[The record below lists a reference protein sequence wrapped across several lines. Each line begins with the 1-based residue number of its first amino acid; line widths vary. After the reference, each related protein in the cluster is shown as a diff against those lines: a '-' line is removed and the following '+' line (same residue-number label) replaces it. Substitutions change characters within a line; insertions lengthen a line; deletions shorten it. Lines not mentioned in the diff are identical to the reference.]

1 MSDLA
6 KKLTHLL
13 QKGTWGLAVIAAI
26 LVLFVGP
33 GIARSQSGAGSIQ
46 GTVTDSTGAV
56 ITNAT
61 IHVVN
66 PATNVAG
73 DAKSNTVGFY
83 QVPGLFT
90 GTYTVTATAPNM
102 KTYST
107 SIELLV
113 AQTATINPVLS
124 AGSVNQRVEVMAD
137 LVQLT
142 TTDSGTVASTLESAR
157 LNQLPMNGRNVMALA
172 GETTPG
178 LESGGTRANG
188 LMGEAL
194 EYVADGVSLTNRQ
207 FGGEDFGAPS
217 ATSTDGAQIPDPD
230 AVQEVRVE
238 TSNASAQYSTPGTGI
253 ITTKSGTNSL
263 HGALFET
270 ARNNGIGVSKVRS
283 NLSNYAAPHLVRN
296 EFGASAGGPIVLPH
310 VYHGKDKS
318 FWFFAYERY
327 SYATNSSENMSVPTT
342 AERTG
347 DFSGY
352 TNSAGQPITL
362 YDPATTYSSGAAV
375 CPGTGGASSQFC
387 RTPFANNQIPLSRLS
402 PTFKII
408 QDITPAPSNTNNPVV
423 AGSNLSGVNPT
434 FIVIPTTT
442 FRFDHNFNENNQL
455 YLRFSDNI
463 QQSSTLRNFTDTTN
477 NSPESLAADGLPAG
491 ANGSLN
497 IVPTA
502 MFNAAVG
509 YTHVF
514 SPTFFAETVVSQQWF
529 SQFNQASV
537 SQTANFEQ
545 KLGLPN
551 NFGEPGFP
559 QFGTTA
565 GNGTGLQNDKFGF
578 GGTQFNY
585 GLSQIIQDVDENLT
599 KTIGK
604 HQMHF
609 GGRYR
614 HERFGDQPDYATDT
628 TDFNGQDTA
637 LESPASNANYTAMA
651 LTGGQDA
658 DAFLGAASQYGVREE
673 PPFVHFH
680 DYEFD
685 AYYQDDFRLSRNLT
699 VNLGVRWEAHP
710 APWTKNNLY
719 NSFDLKNDAMVLQ
732 EPTSALITAGYT
744 TQAIISNM
752 IANGAKYETPQQAGM
767 PDKLMRDYNLNFSPR
782 VGFAYL
788 PFGGTHST
796 VIRAAY
802 GRYIYPMPTR
812 NYLKN
817 VMQNNPLA
825 ASYSQSYTSSSQTVD
840 GKSNQLIRLPQTV
853 IMGTTGATSAANV
866 VNTTT
871 ATAITPGT
879 SIWSNSQSMPPDFVT
894 QVNFTVEQAMKGN
907 SALRVTYLYVHGS
920 NLDHYYL
927 YNNAPG
933 TFVWEAD
940 TATTYPTANGNL
952 AARPYDTTTWGAN
965 TWDVK
970 NGWSND
976 NSLQVNYQRIF
987 HRGIAYQIAYVWSKA
1002 MRFGGNYSRDGN
1014 TYPAASYLGVLG
1026 SASTVTPI
1034 TTGGYPTTITAP
1046 GTLPAAPAGHLPWQ
1060 EYRALDKYEGYIVDT
1075 AIPKQ
1080 HITFNGIVDLPFG
1093 RSKRFLGNANRLV
1106 DELVGG
1112 WQVAGAGQVVSQ
1124 DFTVTS
1130 SNWGATNPI
1139 HIYKHRY
1146 HVNDCSAGSTACHS
1160 AYLWFNGYISATAA
1174 ASISGLPTGYSTVA
1188 NAPTIAY
1195 ESPIRPSAGDNI
1207 VNVTYPGAAS
1217 PIQVAY
1223 SPSPSGA
1230 ASGNPYAKTVLNGP
1244 INYNADASLFK
1255 VFPIRENVRL
1265 RFNADAFNVFNTQ
1278 GEPNPNGTTGEINIQ
1293 PGGVGANSY
1302 WGQRQI
1308 QLTLRLEF

>member
-1 MSDLA
+1 MLHKERRPLLA
-6 KKLTHLL
+6 MTAAL
-13 QKGTWGLAVIAAI
+13 GLAIGCSNAFA
-26 LVLFVGP
+26 
-33 GIARSQSGAGSIQ
+33 QSGAGSIQ

-56 ITNAT
+56 IPNAT
-61 IHVVN
+61 IHIVN
-66 PATNVAG
+66 QATNVAG
-73 DAKSNTVGFY
+73 DARSNAVGFY

-113 AQTATINPVLS
+113 AQAATINPVLS
-124 AGSVNQRVEVMAD
+124 AGSVSQQIEVTANM
-137 LVQLT
+137 VQLT

-157 LNQLPMNGRNVMALA
+157 INQLPMNGRDLLGLA

-178 LESGGTRANG
+178 LEFNGTRANG

-207 FGGEDFGAPS
+207 FGGEDFGAP
-217 ATSTDGAQIPDPD
+217 AAGSTVKAQLPDPD
-230 AVQEVRVE
+230 AVQEVRLE

-253 ITTKSGTNSL
+253 ITTKSGTNSI

-270 ARNNGIGVSKVRS
+270 ARNNGIGVSKVRQNQS
-283 NLSNYAAPHLVRN
+283 IYAAPHLVRN

-327 SYATNSSENMSVPTT
+327 SLAQNSSNNMFVPTA

-352 TNSAGQPITL
+352 TNSAKQAITL
-362 YDPATTYSSGAAV
+362 YDPATTA
-375 CPGTGGASSQFC
+375 ASSNCNGSGVANSYC
-387 RTPFANNQIPLSRLS
+387 RTPFLNNQIPLSRLS

-408 QDITPAPSNTNNPVV
+408 QDITPLPTNSNNPVLS
-423 AGSNLSGVNPT
+423 GSSNLSGVNPT
-434 FIVIPTTT
+434 FTVIPTIT
-442 FRFDHNFNENNQL
+442 FRFDHHFNENNQA

-463 QQSSTLRNFTDTTN
+463 QQTSALRNYTDSAK
-477 NSPESLAADGLPAG
+477 NSPNSIAADGLPAG
-491 ANGSLN
+491 ANGGLN

-545 KLGLPN
+545 PLGLPN

-565 GNGTGLQNDKFGF
+565 GNGTGLQNDQFGY

-599 KTIGK
+599 KTIGR

-628 TDFNGQDTA
+628 VDFNGQDTA
-637 LESPASNANYTAMA
+637 LENPSSNLNYTATS

-673 PPFVHFH
+673 PPYVHFH

-685 AYYQDDFRLSRNLT
+685 AYYQDDFRMSRSLT

-719 NSFDLKNDAMVLQ
+719 NSFDLKNHAMVLQ
-732 EPTSALITAGYT
+732 EPVSALIAAGYT
-744 TQAIISNM
+744 TQAIITNM
-752 IANGAKYETPQQAGM
+752 INNGAKYETPQQAGM

-782 VGFAYL
+782 VGFAYQ
-788 PFGGTHST
+788 PFGGKHGT
-796 VIRAAY
+796 VIRAGY

-825 ASYSQSYTSSSQTVD
+825 ASYSQSYTSSNQTVD

-853 IMGTTGATSAANV
+853 FMGTNSANV

-871 ATAITPGT
+871 TNAITPGT
-879 SIWSNSQSMPPDFVT
+879 SIWSNSPSMPPDFVT

-907 SALRVTYLYVHGS
+907 SALRVTYLWTHGT
-920 NLDHYYL
+920 NLDHYYNI
-927 YNNAPG
+927 NNAPG

-976 NSLQVNYQRIF
+976 NSLQVNYQKLF
-987 HRGIAYQIAYVWSKA
+987 HRGVAYQIAYVWSKP

-1014 TYPAASYLGVLG
+1014 TYPAANYLGVLG
-1026 SASTVTPI
+1026 SASTITPI
-1034 TTGGYPTTITAP
+1034 AGYPATIS
-1046 GTLPAAPAGHLPWQ
+1046 APASLPPVPAGQAPWQ
-1060 EYRALDKYEGYIVDT
+1060 EYHALDKYEGYIVDT

-1093 RSKRFLGNANRLV
+1093 RSKRFLGNVNRWG

-1112 WQVAGAGQVVSQ
+1112 WQIAGAGQVVSQ
-1124 DFTVTS
+1124 DFTITS
-1130 SNWGATNPI
+1130 SHWGATNPL
-1139 HIYKHRY
+1139 HIYKHS
-1146 HVNDCSAGSTACHS
+1146 HPISDCTSGSSACHS
-1160 AYLWFNGYISATAA
+1160 GYLWFNGYISATAA
-1174 ASISGLPTGYSTVA
+1174 AQISGLPTGYSTVQ

-1195 ESPIRPSAGDNI
+1195 ESPIRPSAGDDL
-1207 VNVTYPGAAS
+1207 VNVTYPGATS

-1223 SPSPSGA
+1223 SPSPSGT
-1230 ASGNPYAKTVLNGP
+1230 ASGNPYAKSVLNGP
-1244 INYNADASLFK
+1244 INYNADASVFK

-1265 RFNADAFNVFNTQ
+1265 RFNADAFNVFNIQ
-1278 GEPNPNGTTGEINIQ
+1278 GEPNPNGTTGEINVQ
-1293 PGGVGANSY
+1293 PGAQGANSY
-1302 WGQRQI
+1302 WGSRQI